1 MFTSLNI
8 MVKKL
13 LPIVLAL
20 CTYSVSAKDSYVE
33 WQDQNA
39 FNIGQIPIHTC
50 VVPYSTD
57 NISAIHNHEYAQSP
71 YYLNLNGQWKFKW
84 SQSPE
89 SRPTNFYSTGYDVSD
104 WDNIKVPGNWQCQ
117 GYGTKLYVN
126 TSYEFDSDFYHFKK
140 DPPHVPYD
148 NNEVGS
154 YRRDFTIPADW
165 EGRRII
171 LCIEGASSFY
181 YAWVNGKYLGCNQD
195 SKTAAEWD
203 ITDALQPGAN
213 SVSLEVYR
221 WSSGSYLECQDM
233 WRLSGIE
240 RDVYIYSTP
249 NTYIAD
255 YTVKSPLDRINYKD
269 GELSI
274 DVNIGGLSKPASQG
288 SNGMRRA
295 PAKRYHIEYQL
306 FDADANC
313 VLLDNAVASDSVNFS
328 ATLANAK
335 PWSAESPYLYT
346 LVLNLR
352 DSSNQIIETTGYNVG
367 FKTSEVVDAQYLLN
381 GKPILIKGVNRHAF
395 GENGHAVTRESM
407 IQDIELMKENNI
419 NTVRDCHY
427 SMDREW
433 YHLCDVYGIYLIDE
447 VNIESHG
454 MGYREAS
461 LAKDSTWI
469 APHLNRSQRMYAKSK
484 NHPSVTFISLGNE
497 AGNGY
502 NFEQTYA
509 WFKSVETNRPIQY
522 ERALEDYNTDIVA
535 HMYSSISEIKKYCNR
550 EGIYRP
556 IILCEYDHAMGNSV
570 GSLCDYMNVFET
582 QPLAQGGCIWD
593 WVDQSFAAQ
602 DSLGRFYWAYGGDFG
617 PADIPSDKSFCCN
630 GLVNSDR
637 TPHPHLEEVK
647 KVYQYIKST
656 LNYNNGDVSIKVK
669 NWYDFTN
676 LNKFTLNWKIVATDG
691 KILKSGVKKVDC
703 EPQDTISVS
712 LCNITLPSSYDEAFL
727 NLSWT
732 NDNRISL
739 IEKGSE
745 VAYDQFVIGTFK
757 APAKAN
763 HADRLVQNGNT
774 YSTGDLSFTVSPQ
787 EGHITGI
794 TKSGK
799 EQLATPL
806 TLSLYRPQTE
816 NDSRYSGTFWLK
828 SGLDSISQVT
838 KGITNK
844 ADTIIVDN
852 DVYGKTGKLIGKATY
867 RYSISNGNTLDVSC
881 DFRPDTATV
890 KKMPRVG
897 LTYRTAKDNCQTVT
911 YLGRGEVETYADRK
925 SCGLIGI
932 HTTNPYRDFHYY
944 IVPQATGNHTDCRYV
959 TFNDSQ
965 LTVTADSIFGFSAT
979 PYDDRNIDAA
989 SHINELVDD
998 GLITVHLDVAQT
1010 GVGSATCGPD
1020 VLLRYQPK
1028 IVPYNFT
1035 FHFRF

>member
-1 MFTSLNI
+1 
-8 MVKKL
+8 
-13 LPIVLAL
+13 
-20 CTYSVSAKDSYVE
+20 
-33 WQDQNA
+33 
-39 FNIGQIPIHTC
+39 
-50 VVPYSTD
+50 
-57 NISAIHNHEYAQSP
+57 
-71 YYLNLNGQWKFKW
+71 
-84 SQSPE
+84 
-89 SRPTNFYSTGYDVSD
+89 
-104 WDNIKVPGNWQCQ
+104 
-117 GYGTKLYVN
+117 
-126 TSYEFDSDFYHFKK
+126 
-140 DPPHVPYD
+140 
-148 NNEVGS
+148 
-154 YRRDFTIPADW
+154 
-165 EGRRII
+165 
-171 LCIEGASSFY
+171 
-181 YAWVNGKYLGCNQD
+181 
-195 SKTAAEWD
+195 
-203 ITDALQPGAN
+203 
-213 SVSLEVYR
+213 
-221 WSSGSYLECQDM
+221 
-233 WRLSGIE
+233 
-240 RDVYIYSTP
+240 
-249 NTYIAD
+249 
-255 YTVKSPLDRINYKD
+255 
-269 GELSI
+269 
-274 DVNIGGLSKPASQG
+274 
-288 SNGMRRA
+288 
-295 PAKRYHIEYQL
+295 
-306 FDADANC
+306 
-313 VLLDNAVASDSVNFS
+313 
-328 ATLANAK
+328 
-335 PWSAESPYLYT
+335 
-346 LVLNLR
+346 
-352 DSSNQIIETTGYNVG
+352 
-367 FKTSEVVDAQYLLN
+367 
-381 GKPILIKGVNRHAF
+381 
-395 GENGHAVTRESM
+395 
-407 IQDIELMKENNI
+407 
-419 NTVRDCHY
+419 
-427 SMDREW
+427 
-433 YHLCDVYGIYLIDE
+433 
-447 VNIESHG
+447 
-454 MGYREAS
+454 
-461 LAKDSTWI
+461 
-469 APHLNRSQRMYAKSK
+469 
-484 NHPSVTFISLGNE
+484 
-497 AGNGY
+497 
-502 NFEQTYA
+502 
-509 WFKSVETNRPIQY
+509 
-522 ERALEDYNTDIVA
+522 
-535 HMYSSISEIKKYCNR
+535 
-550 EGIYRP
+550 
-556 IILCEYDHAMGNSV
+556 MGNSV

-979 PYDDRNIDAA
+979 PYDDSNIDAA